1 MLFNNQ
7 LIGNLDS
14 NAKLSEPIG
23 AYRSGFIAGEFTT
36 QQVLFS
42 DYPLSESIPAS
53 TMALTFHDYLLK
65 KIGNLLATRIQ
76 FSIDGINL
84 YLKPQNNPQHNY

>member
-23 AYRSGFIAGEFTT
+23 AYRSGFIAGAFTT

-42 DYPLSESIPAS
+42 DYPLSAIRKYPH
-53 TMALTFHDYLLK
+53 F
-65 KIGNLLATRIQ
+65 NN
-76 FSIDGINL
+76 SIDIPL
-84 YLKPQNNPQHNY
+84 LFIEKD